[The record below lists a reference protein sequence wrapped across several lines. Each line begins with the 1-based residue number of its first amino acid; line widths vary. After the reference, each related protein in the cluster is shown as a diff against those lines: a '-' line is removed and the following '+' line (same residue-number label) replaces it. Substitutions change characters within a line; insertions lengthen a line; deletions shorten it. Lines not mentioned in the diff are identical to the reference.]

1 MLFRKRSTKE
11 AAFYGVA
18 MSFVLLGSAV
28 FAIAVVQWLLNYYSD
43 YGYIMPVSKAFGGL
57 VIMGFGY
64 IILQL
69 ELLRTG
75 K

>member
-1 MLFRKRSTKE
+1 MFFKKRASKE

-18 MSFVLLGSAV
+18 MSFILVGTAV
-28 FAIAVVQWLLNYYSD
+28 FAIAVVQWLLNYFSD
-43 YGYIMPVSKAFGGL
+43 YGYFYPVCKAFGGL
-57 VIMGFGY
+57 VITAFGY

-69 ELLRTG
+69 ELIRTS